1 MVRIA
6 ILEDDPVHA
15 QAIQTPMGEA
25 GYACQWFA
33 DGRALLRDLQRNTYD
48 LFILDWQVPHLNG
61 AEVLGWIRR
70 NLSATVPVIFVT
82 SRGYEQDIVEG
93 LQAGADDYMVK
104 PIRPFEL
111 KARVAALLRRAY
123 PDIDKPEDIEI
134 GPYVL
139 YQQTRQV
146 TRNGDPIELKPKEF
160 ALTQLLFRNIGR
172 LLTHDYLLQELWG
185 TSNIDSRTVTTHIS
199 QLRQKLDLRPHNGV
213 KLSPVYGLGYR
224 LEALETATTET
235 PESSH

>member
-15 QAIQTPMGEA
+15 QAIQAPMVEA
-25 GYACQWFA
+25 GYACQWFV

-48 LFILDWQVPHLNG
+48 LFILDWQVPHLDG

-70 NLSATVPVIFVT
+70 NLSTTVPVIFVT

-104 PIRPFEL
+104 PLRPFEL
-111 KARVAALLRRAY
+111 KARVSALLRRAY
-123 PDIDKPEDIEI
+123 PDLDKSDNIEI

-139 YQQTRQV
+139 RQQAREV
-146 TRNGDPIELKPKEF
+146 TRAGEPIEL
-160 ALTQLLFRNIGR
+160 
-172 LLTHDYLLQELWG
+172 
-185 TSNIDSRTVTTHIS
+185 
-199 QLRQKLDLRPHNGV
+199 
-213 KLSPVYGLGYR
+213 
-224 LEALETATTET
+224 
-235 PESSH
+235 